1 MTLFQL
7 LVAALL
13 FQTGLSQGVRP
24 GSIRGVVVDDVT
36 GAPISGLSVEV
47 MGVQAGRVLARSVKT
62 DARGQFRF
70 DNLPPGSGYQLVVTG
85 EKLQPIAHGQRN
97 WDEPWV
103 PLTLESGQQLSN
115 VRIAVRLPASILGRV
130 VDSRGKGLS
139 GARVTAMA
147 TVYKEGRRVL
157 EIAKSAVTNSGGNFE
172 LFDVSSGLYYIR
184 VLPSNPD
191 QTRILLSEPIELDRP
206 AGRRIPLRSE
216 PEGHP
221 LTYFP
226 SSTTVD
232 SARTVTV
239 LAGETVD
246 NVNITVGK
254 VRTSRV
260 QGLITHYATGAALTS
275 GQVVMQRPGSSV
287 QSNWTRVSEV
297 RGGRFDIRAVLPGSY
312 IVWASAN
319 ENGVRLWSRMPVE
332 VVEGRTHQIDLKASP
347 APEVSGRITLEG
359 RTETTEADFTR
370 LSVHLVPD
378 VLAPIDGTLSRLE
391 LEVPALAATP
401 AIDGHFTL
409 RDVPPWNYRVVVAPG
424 TGIPSNAGAGLGRV
438 YVKAIRN
445 GEADIAD
452 NGLEMSDAFTGSLEI
467 VLASDPGGLD
477 GRVLNE
483 NGQDAALSTVAL
495 VPDARQRIDRYF
507 STNTSGTGRFR
518 FQGLPPG
525 SYRVFAWQNPPVG
538 AWLDPDFL
546 RVYEDRAVPIHIEPD
561 AAEYVELQWMR

>member
-1 MTLFQL
+1 MILFRL

-36 GAPISGLSVEV
+36 GTPISGLSVEV
-47 MGVQAGRVLARSVKT
+47 TGVQSGRVLTRSVRT

-85 EKLQPIAHGQRN
+85 EKLQPTAHGQRN

-115 VRIAVRLPASILGRV
+115 VRIGVRLPASILGRV

-157 EIAKSAVTNSGGNFE
+157 ETARSTVTNSSGNYE
-172 LFDVSSGLYYIR
+172 LFDISSGLYYIR

-191 QTRILLSEPIELDRP
+191 QARILLSEPLELDRP
-206 AGRRIPLRSE
+206 AGRGISLKGE

-232 SARTVTV
+232 SARAVTV
-239 LAGETVD
+239 LSGEMVKNID
-246 NVNITVGK
+246 ITVAK

-260 QGLITHYATGAALTS
+260 QGLITHYATGAPLAS

-287 QSNWTRVSEV
+287 QSNWTRVSEL

-312 IVWASAN
+312 IIWVRAA

-332 VVEGRTHQIDLKASP
+332 VVEGRTLQIDLKASP
-347 APEVSGRITLEG
+347 APVISGRIALEG
-359 RTETTEADFTR
+359 WTETTEADFTR

-378 VLAPIDGTLSRLE
+378 LLAPIDGTLSRLE
-391 LEVPALAATP
+391 LEVPVPAATP

-409 RDVPPWNYRVVVAPG
+409 RDVPPWNYRVVVAPE
-424 TGIPSNAGAGLGRV
+424 TRISSNAGAGLGRV
-438 YVKAIRN
+438 YVKSIRN
-445 GEADIAD
+445 GDADIA
-452 NGLEMSDAFTGSLEI
+452 NYGLEMDDAFTGSLEI
-467 VLASDPGGLD
+467 VLGSDPGGLD

-483 NGQDAALSTVAL
+483 NGQDAALATVAL
-495 VPDARQRIDRYF
+495 VPDARHRIDRYF
-507 STNTSGTGRFR
+507 STTASSTGRFR
-518 FQGLPPG
+518 FQGVPPG
-525 SYRVFAWQNPPVG
+525 SYKAFAWQSAPVG

-546 RVYEDRAVPIHIEPD
+546 RVYEERAAPIHIEAD
-561 AAEYVELQWMR
+561 AAEYVELHWMR